1 MSELSP
7 EQQKMLDEQKKNCI
21 FCKLIS
27 GEIPA
32 KKVYEDDKVIALLD
46 INPISKGHTL
56 IMPKEH
62 YPIMALI
69 PPDVFRQMFEV
80 SKELCTA
87 IKKAVLKTGTTTFI
101 ANGQVAGQMSPHF
114 MFHIIPREEGDN
126 LDKFSKT
133 GKKEKL
139 HDQPFFESM
148 RNNINIMMN
157 NHFKRN
163 PADWHNASPESNQE
177 INSQKFTKEQVINVI
192 EQNPQIKE
200 FIINTPEVLIEQAK
214 TNDQLK
220 KLFADVD
227 IHEIIKHYN
236 PNYVIPEPK
245 KEEENTDNNNV
256 NNTDTAIEDPTQSAI
271 KAAKSLQKPKSVFQ
285 ILEENEKLK
294 NLILNEPELFKQ
306 KVKELPQLQE
316 IFNIDELDEIIKQ
329 VKEKYADKINQEEQQ
344 PKEDKTLEP
353 KIQEKEQPKVTEKP
367 EETQKDIFQVLEENE
382 KLKNLILNEPELFKQ
397 KVKELPQ
404 LQEIFNI
411 DELDEIIKQ
420 VKEKYA
426 DKINQEQQQPKEN
439 KTLEPK
445 IQEKEQPKV
454 TQKPEK
460 TQKDIFQVL
469 EENEKLKN
477 LILNEPELFKQKVKE
492 LPQLQEIFNID
503 ELDEII
509 KQVNEKYKNQIEDEK
524 EPLDLENVNTNNQEI
539 IQTDS
544 QESNTKKGYYEK
556 NDSLENLV
564 DKKKE
569 ETKKKS
575 NSEIIEIINSNP
587 KLKNLLL
594 NDFENFKQKI
604 SQIPELN
611 ELFKGRDIQKIIDEL
626 KEAEDE
632 L

>member
-1 MSELSP
+1 M
-7 EQQKMLDEQKKNCI
+7 
-21 FCKLIS
+21 
-27 GEIPA
+27 
-32 KKVYEDDKVIALLD
+32 
-46 INPISKGHTL
+46 
-56 IMPKEH
+56 
-62 YPIMALI
+62 
-69 PPDVFRQMFEV
+69 
-80 SKELCTA
+80 
-87 IKKAVLKTGTTTFI
+87 
-101 ANGQVAGQMSPHF
+101 
-114 MFHIIPREEGDN
+114 
-126 LDKFSKT
+126 
-133 GKKEKL
+133 
-139 HDQPFFESM
+139 
-148 RNNINIMMN
+148 
-157 NHFKRN
+157 
-163 PADWHNASPESNQE
+163 
-177 INSQKFTKEQVINVI
+177 
-192 EQNPQIKE
+192 
-200 FIINTPEVLIEQAK
+200 
-214 TNDQLK
+214 
-220 KLFADVD
+220 
-227 IHEIIKHYN
+227 
-236 PNYVIPEPK
+236 
-245 KEEENTDNNNV
+245 
-256 NNTDTAIEDPTQSAI
+256 
-271 KAAKSLQKPKSVFQ
+271 
-285 ILEENEKLK
+285 
-294 NLILNEPELFKQ
+294 
-306 KVKELPQLQE
+306 
-316 IFNIDELDEIIKQ
+316 
-329 VKEKYADKINQEEQQ
+329 
-344 PKEDKTLEP
+344 
-353 KIQEKEQPKVTEKP
+353 
-367 EETQKDIFQVLEENE
+367 
-382 KLKNLILNEPELFKQ
+382 
-397 KVKELPQ
+397 
-404 LQEIFNI
+404 
-411 DELDEIIKQ
+411 IKQ